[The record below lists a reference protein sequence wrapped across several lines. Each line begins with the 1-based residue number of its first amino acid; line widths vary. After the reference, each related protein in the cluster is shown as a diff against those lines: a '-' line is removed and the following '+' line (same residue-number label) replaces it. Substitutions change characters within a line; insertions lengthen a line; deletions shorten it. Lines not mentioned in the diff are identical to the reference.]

1 MNKSIVLALL
11 FGACLSAKIPLQKRA
26 LSMAS
31 LMNQRERLQSIGS
44 GKFLG
49 GSYGEEVPISDYEN
63 TQYFANIAVG
73 TPAQNF
79 TVVPDTGSSNLWI
92 YSSTCNN
99 VACWYHSTYNSEK
112 SSTYVADGQSFD
124 ITYGSGSISG
134 YVSRDVAWLG
144 DVYSENFGF
153 GEVTAVEGVAFYA
166 SQMSGI
172 LGLAYGSISVDNLP
186 TFVDT
191 SDLTD
196 KSFAFYLH
204 NNPDL
209 SYMTIPGYEQSA
221 FNGEMQFHDVAE

>member
-26 LSMAS
+26 LSIAG
-31 LMNQRERLQSIGS
+31 LMNQRERLASVGS

-49 GSYGEEVPISDYEN
+49 DNYGEEVPISDYEN

-92 YSSTCNN
+92 YSSTCSN
-99 VACWYHSTYNSEK
+99 VACWYHSTYSAEK

-134 YVSRDVAWLG
+134 FVSRDIAWLG

-166 SQMSGI
+166 S
-172 LGLAYGSISVDNLP
+172 
-186 TFVDT
+186 
-191 SDLTD
+191 
-196 KSFAFYLH
+196 
-204 NNPDL
+204 
-209 SYMTIPGYEQSA
+209 
-221 FNGEMQFHDVAE
+221 